1 MITQSNMCSRT
12 SLNSFQQWH
21 KMQKHYTM
29 HKIQISN
36 IRISSKRALV
46 AVLHKFYAEYFKCVN
61 NTKQKNANK

>member
-1 MITQSNMCSRT
+1 
-12 SLNSFQQWH
+12 
-21 KMQKHYTM
+21 MQKHYTM